1 MDLLQHLVVQI
12 RRQLL
17 RNLVA
22 NLRFTRWRDP
32 HISRSRMERLPVD
45 LLQHIQNEI
54 LVEVVL
60 ALLQSVFVHHYL
72 RITGGRE
79 RNPQRE
85 I

>member
-12 RRQLL
+12 RWQLL
-17 RNLVA
+17 RDLIA
-22 NLRFTRWRDP
+22 NLCITQWRDP

-45 LLQHIQNEI
+45 LLKHIQNEI

-60 ALLQSVFVHHYL
+60 ALLQSVFVHYYL

-79 RNPQRE
+79 RDPQRE

>member
-17 RNLVA
+17 RDLVA
-22 NLRFTRWRDP
+22 NLHFTRWCDP

-45 LLQHIQNEI
+45 LLQ

-60 ALLQSVFVHHYL
+60 ALLQPVFVHHYL